1 MFQLLN
7 EHVPDGFLV
16 ADIKV
21 TGQRHIV
28 LATEKQLSLLNE
40 AKQWYADGTF
50 ELIKEP
56 FMQIYSIHAFIKK
69 GGELLQIPLLFVLM
83 TKRRYADYKAVSRM
97 TKDNFVEWYI
107 KILGLTLASNILN

>member
-1 MFQLLN
+1 MYICVSFFQLLN

-28 LATEKQLSLLNE
+28 LATEKQMSLLNE

-50 ELIKEP
+50 EC
-56 FMQIYSIHAFIKK
+56 FHKK
-69 GGELLQIPLLFVLM
+69 RWRAATDPSAVCANDEEKI
-83 TKRRYADYKAVSRM
+83 RR
-97 TKDNFVEWYI
+97 
-107 KILGLTLASNILN
+107 L